1 MLHVACTRAADQLVI
16 THARRRGGYARALSP
31 FVVGLDVSSPPP
43 VAPPADVR
51 VALANRG
58 SVVVAGRQ
66 ARLHTWRERAARA
79 ADVLPDQLCTDD
91 ALARLART
99 PPGDAGELSSLTGL
113 GPLTAARVF
122 PAVMAA
128 LDDSVADTKR

>member
-1 MLHVACTRAADQLVI
+1 M
-16 THARRRGGYARALSP
+16 
-31 FVVGLDVSSPPP
+31 
-43 VAPPADVR
+43 R
-51 VALANRG
+51 VALATRG
-58 SVVVAGRQ
+58 SGVVAGRQ
-66 ARLHTWRERAARA
+66 ARLHAWRARAARA
-79 ADVLPDQLCTDD
+79 ADLLPDQLCTDD

-128 LDDSVADTKR
+128 LDDPVADITR